1 MVSPIH
7 ILTIPLL
14 AVFILPFIEKAG
26 RRTAQL
32 SVSLVIALMTAI
44 PASYLIRWFNE
55 FGLQHIL
62 TAAPIIVETAGFR
75 APFSI
80 TVQAGPA
87 ESAALLLVNIA
98 ALLGTVYLIEAKQAH
113 WQKKQ
118 LILYIMI
125 LVGTNGLIIS
135 RDMFNI
141 FVFLEISSIASY
153 ALIASK
159 NSSRSFEAG
168 FKYMVAGSM
177 ASILFL
183 LGVIYLYRI
192 SGTLS
197 LDQLLTVQLDETS
210 SITAL
215 ALIMTALLIE
225 LKPFPANGWA
235 IDAYDAAQVHI
246 SALLSAVTSS
256 GVLFVFYKMAPMF
269 SESLLVI
276 AGTSGM
282 ITFLVSHIVG
292 LKQSNVRRM
301 LGYSSSAQ
309 IGLLVFIISYGF
321 SHDMMPTLL
330 PAVFL
335 LLATHA
341 ISKAGVFWATP
352 LLEKLPR
359 IHEKHRNLLLLS
371 TTIFLMALSALP
383 PFPSFWAKWN
393 VLRVLSGTQNY
404 VWMGAVL
411 AGSLIEAAYLFRWLA
426 ACAKNPDDSG
436 DVHSQIIPEDTTGYM
451 FQTGSITSKRALEDM
466 KTLQQAD
473 SAQTELKEADTPVS
487 TVQTGT
493 LSGPAPA
500 SALGALL
507 IFAAGM
513 AVAYLSVPALLL
525 APITAVAAGFML
537 DLFKINVKIQLTI
550 SLAALAWYSARIIPS
565 LEGITALFGWM
576 FLIGGTLQ
584 LLVLFN
590 RTESSPGL
598 AGLFTALILSLG
610 NLLLVRTRLELF
622 FSWELMSLLA
632 YFLIIRGR
640 SASAA
645 SYRYLI
651 FSLGGAYS
659 ILMGFMLMPEF
670 SQSAMT
676 APPIVAVLLA
686 AGLLIKIGSAGFH
699 IWLPGAYAE
708 ADDDISGLLSSVLSK
723 AGLYLFFFFASLF
736 AYAWNYIS
744 MNELLGWIGVFT
756 AIAGAFLALF
766 QEDIKYTLA
775 YSSMSQM
782 GYMLLS
788 FALMTQLG
796 WITSLY
802 LAITHLLFKS
812 MLFIAIAGVIYRT
825 KTRLMYQQGGLIAKM
840 PISFLTVLIGII
852 ALSGVP
858 PLTGFGGK
866 WMLYTAL
873 LEQGW
878 YLQAAAAMF
887 ASAIAF
893 LYLFRLIHSI
903 FLGQLK
909 DEHRELREA
918 PVWFL
923 IPQILGMLAIMVFS
937 MFPDLL
943 IGPLQTAIGTRFTE
957 TIHWEG
963 YTVISTLGYWN
974 GNAVMY
980 VTMGV
985 FALPLIWLLIMQR
998 RHTRK
1003 VKQFNIVFAAER
1015 PYRPETTH
1023 YAYNFFG
1030 FYHTA
1035 LGSFLTPWTTRFW
1048 KAAAS
1053 VVENLGAVSR
1063 RLYTG
1068 NMQTYALHIFLF
1080 AVIVLLAAR
1089 GGM

>member
-32 SVSLVIALMTAI
+32 TVSLVIAFMTAI
-44 PASYLIRWFNE
+44 PASYLMSWFNE
-55 FGLQHIL
+55 FGLQRIL

-87 ESAALLLVNIA
+87 EAAVMLLVNIA
-98 ALLGTVYLIEAKQAH
+98 ALLGTVYLIKAKQAH
-113 WQKKQ
+113 WNKKQ

-159 NSSRSFEAG
+159 NSSASFEAG
-168 FKYMVAGSM
+168 FKYIIAGSM

-197 LDQLLTVQLDETS
+197 LDQLLSVQLSEAS

-215 ALIMTALLIE
+215 ALIMSALLIE

-235 IDAYDAAQVHI
+235 IDAYDAADVHI

-256 GVLFVFYKMAPMF
+256 GVLFVLYKIAPMF
-269 SESLLVI
+269 SESLLAI

-282 ITFLVSHIVG
+282 ITFLASHLIG
-292 LKQSNVRRM
+292 LKQNNVRRM

-341 ISKAGVFWATP
+341 ISKAGLFWSTP

-359 IHEKHRNLLLLS
+359 IQAKNRNLILLS
-371 TTIFLMALSALP
+371 MTIFLMALSALP

-393 VLRVLSGTQNY
+393 VLRVLTGTQDY
-404 VWMGAVL
+404 FWALLV
-411 AGSLIEAAYLFRWLA
+411 GSLIEAAYLFRWLA
-426 ACAKNPDDSG
+426 SCTRSPDDSG
-436 DVHSQIIPEDTTGYM
+436 DVHSQIIPEDTAVHM
-451 FQTGSITSKRALEDM
+451 FQTGIITSRRALEDM
-466 KTLQQAD
+466 KALQQTG
-473 SAQTELKEADTPVS
+473 SGSPTELQEDKIPESSAP
-487 TVQTGT
+487 TGSI
-493 LSGPAPA
+493 SGLAPA
-500 SALGALL
+500 SVLGALL

-513 AVAYLSVPALLL
+513 AVAYLSVPVLLL
-525 APITAVAAGFML
+525 APIGAVAAGLML
-537 DLFKINVKIQLTI
+537 DLFKVNLKVQWTA
-550 SLAALAWYSARIIPS
+550 SLAALAWYSLRIIPS

-576 FLIGGTLQ
+576 FLVGGTLQ

-590 RTESSPGL
+590 RTDSAPGL
-598 AGLFTALILSLG
+598 AGVLTALILTLG
-610 NLLLVRTRLELF
+610 NLLIVQTRLELF

-659 ILMGFMLMPEF
+659 MLMGFMLMPEF
-670 SQSAMT
+670 SQSAIT

-686 AGLLIKIGSAGFH
+686 VGLLIKIGSAGFH

-708 ADDDISGLLSSVLSK
+708 ADDDISGILSSVLSK
-723 AGLYLFFFFASLF
+723 AGLYLLFVFASLF

-744 MNELLGWIGVFT
+744 VNELLGWIGVLT
-756 AIAGAFLALF
+756 AITGAFLALF

-909 DEHRELREA
+909 DEHRDLREA

-923 IPQILGMLAIMVFS
+923 IPQVLGMIAIMVFS
-937 MFPDLL
+937 MFPNLL
-943 IGPLQTAIGTRFTE
+943 IHPLESAIGTRFAE

-980 VTMGV
+980 LTMGV
-985 FALPLIWLLIMQR
+985 FALPLVWLLIMQR
-998 RHTRK
+998 KHTRK

-1053 VVENLGAVSR
+1053 VVENLGSVGR

-1080 AVIVLLAAR
+1080 AVIVLLTAR